1 MREIKFRAWWQHDK
15 YNPDGAMYG
24 VGAVDWT
31 KPDFGEPERE
41 LCQHPTQV
49 ALVDYPYEVGTYQ
62 KLGWNENCTLMQYT
76 GLKDKNGV
84 EIYEGDV
91 IRAKHDDGRY
101 DIGNI
106 VYGSKGAFCLHL
118 SNVGTGIK
126 TPLLNYIHGIMF
138 AEFDFEVIGNIYEHS
153 HLLEANNDQL

>member
-1 MREIKFRAWWQHDK
+1 MREIKFRAW
-15 YNPDGAMYG
+15 DGEKMDRRWKDGRLVIDASTGEAQKIGYG
-24 VGAVDWT
+24 STPFNVSIPHG
-31 KPDFGEPERE
+31 
-41 LCQHPTQV
+41 L
-49 ALVDYPYEVGTYQ
+49 
-62 KLGWNENCTLMQYT
+62 TLMQCT

-118 SNVGTGIK
+118 PNVGTGIK

-138 AEFDFEVIGNIYEHS
+138 AEFDFEVIGNIYENKE
-153 HLLEANNDQL
+153 LLND

>member
-1 MREIKFRAWWQHDK
+1 MSREIKFRVW
-15 YNPDGAMYG
+15 NPNANKFVAYAGVNEMPLHEAGAITLK
-24 VGAVDWT
+24 VPV
-31 KPDFGEPERE
+31 
-41 LCQHPTQV
+41 
-49 ALVDYPYEVGTYQ
+49 YEI
-62 KLGWNENCTLMQYT
+62 LQYT

-118 SNVGTGIK
+118 PNVATGIK

-138 AEFDFEVIGNIYEHS
+138 AESDFEVIGNIYEHGN
-153 HLLEANNDQL
+153 LLEANQ